1 MAKGGRTPHATRGEA
16 VASLPFLIIPCKSC
30 IGLGMR
36 DINLNGRTPGLR
48 GPRCPALV
56 WCLIAILLAALPP
69 GGALAQAGKET
80 PPSAAATGA
89 DKGLR
94 YVSLKADRVYLRRGP
109 GTDYP
114 VAWVFQRAGLPV
126 EVIRE
131 FEVWRQVRDAT
142 GTVGWVHSSLL
153 SGRRTALVLPWE
165 VKENQPETPLA
176 TLRDDDSARA
186 RAVAQVEAGV
196 LASIISCENGWCR
209 VSIGSHRGYI
219 EQSKL
224 WGTYPNETIR

>member
-1 MAKGGRTPHATRGEA
+1 
-16 VASLPFLIIPCKSC
+16 
-30 IGLGMR
+30 MR

-48 GPRCPALV
+48 SPRAPALIQR
-56 WCLIAILLAALPP
+56 LIVILLAGLPLA
-69 GGALAQAGKET
+69 GALAQTGKEA
-80 PPSAAATGA
+80 PPPAAGAGA
-89 DKGLR
+89 DKGADRGVDRGLR

-109 GTDYP
+109 GPEYP

-165 VKENQPETPLA
+165 VKENQSGAPLA
-176 TLRDDDSARA
+176 TLRDDDNARA

-196 LASIISCENGWCR
+196 LASIISCEKGWCR
-209 VSIGSHRGYI
+209 VSIGNHRGYI

>member
-1 MAKGGRTPHATRGEA
+1 MGHG
-16 VASLPFLIIPCKSC
+16 LPFLIIGCKSG

-36 DINLNGRTPGLR
+36 EINLNGRTR
-48 GPRCPALV
+48 GPRGPRAPAFIPRL
-56 WCLIAILLAALPP
+56 LAILLAALPP
-69 GGALAQAGKET
+69 AGALAQTGKEA
-80 PPSAAATGA
+80 PQPAAGTSA

-109 GTDYP
+109 GTEYP
-114 VAWVFQRAGLPV
+114 VAWVYQRAGLPV

-165 VKENQPETPLA
+165 VKENQPDAPLA
-176 TLRDDDSARA
+176 TLRDDDHARA

-196 LASIISCENGWCR
+196 LASIIRCDKGWCR
-209 VSIGSHRGYI
+209 VSIGDHRGYI
-219 EQSKL
+219 EQTKL

>member
-1 MAKGGRTPHATRGEA
+1 
-16 VASLPFLIIPCKSC
+16 
-30 IGLGMR
+30 MR
-36 DINLNGRTPGLR
+36 DINLNGRTPALL
-48 GPRCPALV
+48 GPRAPALV
-56 WCLIAILLAALPP
+56 RHLLAVVLGALPLA
-69 GGALAQAGKET
+69 GAPAQTSKEPPPPAAG
-80 PPSAAATGA
+80 SGA

-165 VKENQPETPLA
+165 VKANQPEAPLA
-176 TLRDDDSARA
+176 TLRDDDDARA

-196 LASIISCENGWCR
+196 LASIISCDKGWCR
-209 VSIGSHRGYI
+209 VSIGNHRGYI

>member
-1 MAKGGRTPHATRGEA
+1 
-16 VASLPFLIIPCKSC
+16 
-30 IGLGMR
+30 
-36 DINLNGRTPGLR
+36 
-48 GPRCPALV
+48 
-56 WCLIAILLAALPP
+56 LLAASPLA
-69 GGALAQAGKET
+69 ALAQTGKEA
-80 PPSAAATGA
+80 PPPTGGAGA
-89 DKGLR
+89 DKVLR

-109 GTDYP
+109 GTEYP

-165 VKENQPETPLA
+165 VTETRPTAPLA
-176 TLRDDDSARA
+176 TLRDDDNARA
-186 RAVAQVEAGV
+186 RAVAEVEAGV
-196 LASIISCENGWCR
+196 LASIISCEKGWCR

>member
-1 MAKGGRTPHATRGEA
+1 M
-16 VASLPFLIIPCKSC
+16 C
-30 IGLGMR
+30 
-36 DINLNGRTPGLR
+36 DINQSCPTPGLPGSR
-48 GPRCPALV
+48 APALIRH
-56 WCLIAILLAALPP
+56 LLAILLAAAPLAA
-69 GGALAQAGKET
+69 ALAQTGKEAPT
-80 PPSAAATGA
+80 PAAGTGA

-94 YVSLKADRVYLRRGP
+94 YVSLKADRVHLRRGP
-109 GTDYP
+109 GTEYP

-165 VKENQPETPLA
+165 VKENQPEIPLA
-176 TLRDDDSARA
+176 TLRDDDNARA

-196 LASIISCENGWCR
+196 LASIISCEKGWCR

>member
-1 MAKGGRTPHATRGEA
+1 
-16 VASLPFLIIPCKSC
+16 
-30 IGLGMR
+30 MR
-36 DINLNGRTPGLR
+36 DINLNGRTLGTL
-48 GPRCPALV
+48 GPCARAIVRRFL
-56 WCLIAILLAALPP
+56 AILLAVLPLE
-69 GGALAQAGKET
+69 AVAQTGKEA
-80 PPSAAATGA
+80 PPPAGAAGA
-89 DKGLR
+89 DKVLR

-142 GTVGWVHSSLL
+142 GTVGWVHSTLL

-165 VKENQPETPLA
+165 VKENQPDTPLA
-176 TLRDDDSARA
+176 TLRDDDNARA

-196 LASIISCENGWCR
+196 LASIISCDKGWCR